1 MLKPLR
7 LHIDRMSD
15 LYAVLG
21 VSRTADASEIKKA
34 YMGLAKTHHPD
45 KGGDTEKFQQIQNAY
60 DVLSDSD
67 KRSMYDVTGNANPGS
82 AGPPQGQPFPGF
94 NFGGMQF
101 GGMPG
106 MPRGFGGMPVDIGS
120 MFGGMFGGGQ
130 RNGQK
135 QQKRPK
141 GANKTHDITLTLHDF
156 YYGKKLRIDLERQVF
171 CEECEGQGCLSWKT
185 CSECKGS
192 CVKEVLMQIAPGMM
206 AVNRSPCSAC
216 NAEGR
221 TKGATCNTCSGKCVV
236 NKPKVLESFIKP
248 GANPGDV
255 LTFEGMCSD
264 HPDFEKPGDVL
275 IRLGS
280 ADETLDVVRE
290 GSALRHECIIGLSES
305 LLGCVKE
312 IKSHPA
318 HLAEPL
324 SYTIPP
330 GTQSGEVI
338 SIAGKGMPSVAGSP
352 NATQFGDLYVT
363 VRVRKVTEDERKI
376 LENNKAIL
384 QNMFV
389 GLD

>member
-1 MLKPLR
+1 
-7 LHIDRMSD
+7 MSD
-15 LYAVLG
+15 LYGVLG
-21 VSRTADASEIKKA
+21 VSRSADASEIKKA

-82 AGPPQGQPFPGF
+82 AGPGNQNQSPFPGF
-94 NFGGMQF
+94 NFGGMPF
-101 GGMPG
+101 GGMP
-106 MPRGFGGMPVDIGS
+106 FGGMPVNIGS

-130 RNGQK
+130 GRQGQK
-135 QQKRPK
+135 QAKRPK

-171 CEECEGQGCLSWKT
+171 CDECEGQGCLSWKT
-185 CSECKGS
+185 CSECKGA

-206 AVNRSPCSAC
+206 AVNRSPCTAC

-221 TKGATCNTCSGKCVV
+221 AKGATCKTCAGKCVV
-236 NKPKVLESFIKP
+236 TKPKVLESFIKP

-290 GSALRHECIIGLSES
+290 GTALRHECIIGLGES

-312 IKSHPA
+312 VKSHPA

-338 SIAGKGMPSVAGSP
+338 VVAGKGMPSGTASAG
-352 NATQFGDLYVT
+352 ATQFGDLYVT
-363 VRVRKVTEDERKI
+363 VRIRKVSDEERKI
-376 LENNKAIL
+376 LENNKGIL
-384 QNMFV
+384 QHLFAV